1 MRRLSIEPDRF
12 SGGEASAAASDS
24 LLAQAQTCVEDFYR
38 RMFRTWPGAI
48 TRQGPG
54 YTLSFSGDPALTG
67 ANHLWPYTPTGLSDA
82 ALCEA
87 EAFFRVYR
95 ALWSVVLIEPLFAA
109 AGDWLRQRGYT
120 LRWDAP
126 LLAWDGPLPPAPST
140 ERAAVVRASTAHH
153 LADVRQV
160 MEEAFLS
167 GSEVSRRVAR
177 EEHLAD
183 PDVAHYLVYAGPDA
197 VACATVVRHND
208 MGGVWNVGTRRGFRR
223 RGYATLLM
231 QIILHDLAA
240 WGCTCSI
247 LMASPSGEPL
257 YLKLG
262 YRPIGRICYMGPP
275 DDLTRWWGFA

>member
-1 MRRLSIEPDRF
+1 MRRPSIEPDRF
-12 SGGEASAAASDS
+12 FGDDASAAASDS

-48 TRQGPG
+48 TCQGPG
-54 YTLSFSGDPALTG
+54 YTLSFSGDASLTG
-67 ANHLWPYTPTGLSDA
+67 ANHLWLHTPAGLSDT

-87 EAFFRVYR
+87 EAFFRAQR

-109 AGDWLRQRGYT
+109 ASDWLRQRGYS

-126 LLAWDGPLPPAPST
+126 LLAWDGPLPAAPGT
-140 ERAAVVRASTAHH
+140 QRAAVMRASTAHH

-167 GSEVSRRVAR
+167 GSEVSQRVAR
-177 EEHLAD
+177 EEHLGD
-183 PDVAHYLVYAGPDA
+183 PEIAHYLVYAGPEA
-197 VACATVVRHND
+197 VACATVVRHD
-208 MGGVWNVGTRRGFRR
+208 SMAGVWNVGTRRGHRR

-231 QIILHDLAA
+231 TTILRDLTAQ
-240 WGCTCSI
+240 GCTCSI

-275 DDLTRWWGFA
+275 DDLSRWWSFA